1 MGLIVYVH
9 SISKDPLWSCRAW
22 KLCPKSCL
30 SKIVKYR
37 TLILN
42 HSCRMS
48 DQVFRREHNIIKITA
63 NDVSRRVLELYL
75 FSRRNW
81 NAWQGSLC
89 HASSKYCLYLLQKC
103 SRFFRGTL
111 TQACSISFALLK
123 TGDLSHL
130 TFVTSFRYFRWICDF
145 TFSNSFTIGEPARNG
160 RFLTNFVILI
170 AQIQYSGSSTWLSL
184 AAVLQTLWSS
194 ETCKKCS

>member
-1 MGLIVYVH
+1 MFLVHKGLIVYVH

-30 SKIVKYR
+30 PKIVKYR

-48 DQVFRREHNIIKITA
+48 DHVFRREHNIIKITA

-81 NAWQGSLC
+81 KAWQGSLC
-89 HASSKYCLYLLQKC
+89 HASSKYCLYPLQKC
-103 SRFFRGTL
+103 SLIFSGNWYSSVL
-111 TQACSISFALLK
+111 YILCIIEN
-123 TGDLSHL
+123 
-130 TFVTSFRYFRWICDF
+130 RWPSPFDICDQLSIF
-145 TFSNSFTIGEPARNG
+145 QVDL
-160 RFLTNFVILI
+160 RFHLF
-170 AQIQYSGSSTWLSL
+170 
-184 AAVLQTLWSS
+184 
-194 ETCKKCS
+194 E

>member
-42 HSCRMS
+42 HSCGMS
-48 DQVFRREHNIIKITA
+48 DHVFRREQNIKLITA
-63 NDVSRRVLELYL
+63 YNVSGRVLELYL
-75 FSRRNW
+75 FSRRRW

-89 HASSKYCLYLLQKC
+89 HASSKY
-103 SRFFRGTL
+103 RFV
-111 TQACSISFALLK
+111 SFAKVFSYFFGELVFKRAIYPLHYWK
-123 TGDLSHL
+123 PVTFAIWHL
-130 TFVTSFRYFRWICDF
+130 WPAFDISGGFAISPFR
-145 TFSNSFTIGEPARNG
+145 
-160 RFLTNFVILI
+160 I
-170 AQIQYSGSSTWLSL
+170 ALQL
-184 AAVLQTLWSS
+184 ASQQ
-194 ETCKKCS
+194 

>member
-30 SKIVKYR
+30 PKIVKYR

-42 HSCRMS
+42 HSCGMP
-48 DQVFRREHNIIKITA
+48 DHVFRREQNIKMITA
-63 NDVSRRVLELYL
+63 YNVSGRVLELYL

-103 SRFFRGTL
+103 SLIFRGIGI
-111 TQACSISFALLK
+111 QACYISFALLK
-123 TGDLSHL
+123 TGAVTFAIWHLWPAFDISGGFAISPFQIALQLSSQQEMDEL
-130 TFVTSFRYFRWICDF
+130 W
-145 TFSNSFTIGEPARNG
+145 P
-160 RFLTNFVILI
+160 IL
-170 AQIQYSGSSTWLSL
+170 
-184 AAVLQTLWSS
+184 
-194 ETCKKCS
+194 

>member
-30 SKIVKYR
+30 PKIVKYR

-42 HSCRMS
+42 HSCGMS
-48 DQVFRREHNIIKITA
+48 DHVLRREQNIKMITA
-63 NDVSRRVLELYL
+63 YNVSGRVLELYL
-75 FSRRNW
+75 FSRRRW

-103 SRFFRGTL
+103 SLIFFGELVFKRVIYPLHYWKPVTFANWHL
-111 TQACSISFALLK
+111 WPAFDISGGFAISPFQIASQLASQQEM
-123 TGDLSHL
+123 D
-130 TFVTSFRYFRWICDF
+130 DF
-145 TFSNSFTIGEPARNG
+145 WP
-160 RFLTNFVILI
+160 IL
-170 AQIQYSGSSTWLSL
+170 WF
-184 AAVLQTLWSS
+184 
-194 ETCKKCS
+194 